1 MPDPLTVTTAIAL
14 ASKCIGG
21 VTKVVKSG
29 REIEDA
35 MGHLSRWFE
44 CVSDINAAERRNKNP
59 SIFKKLTNNRS
70 IEAEA
75 FSIWRAKQAV
85 ASQRKQ
91 LYEVITYTYGK
102 EKWLELLDTERA
114 VRKERKRLIHKR
126 AEFRQNTIDFIAI
139 TFFCLFVIGMITGAI
154 WLFNQG
160 G

>member
-1 MPDPLTVTTAIAL
+1 MPDPLTVSTAIAL

-21 VTKVVKSG
+21 VTKVVQSG

-59 SIFKKLTNNRS
+59 SIFKKLTNNKS

-102 EKWLELLDTERA
+102 DKWLELLDTERS
-114 VRKERKRLIHKR
+114 VREG
-126 AEFRQNTIDFIAI
+126 FSFY
-139 TFFCLFVIGMITGAI
+139 
-154 WLFNQG
+154 
-160 G
+160 